1 MAETTILVRMIQ
13 IEKQAKELVSQA
25 EVEAQ
30 NAMTLAK
37 RKEAEEFTKM
47 HSALIAEKEI
57 DYKAKSDQINKKH
70 TKLLEEYANDLENK
84 KLNFSAFRGKAL
96 ELLKQDL

>member
-25 EVEAQ
+25 ELETQ

-37 RKEAEEFTKM
+37 RKASEEFNQM
-47 HSALIAEKEI
+47 HSALIAEKEVE
-57 DYKAKSDQINKKH
+57 YKSKSDQINKKH
-70 TKLLEEYANDLENK
+70 AKLLQEYANDLENK
-84 KLNFSAFRGKAL
+84 ELNFSAFRGKAL

>member
-13 IEKQAKELVSQA
+13 IEKQAKELVAEA

-30 NAMTLAK
+30 NAMMLAK
-37 RKEAEEFTKM
+37 RKASEEFNQM
-47 HSALIAEKEI
+47 HSTLIAEKEVE
-57 DYKAKSDQINKKH
+57 YKSKSDQINKKH
-70 TKLLEEYANDLENK
+70 AKLLEEYANELENK